1 MQGNPTL
8 VEVMSYLPP
17 ADGNDKMLLR
27 TQDTDDLKK
36 AISKSHLENLKF
48 AKKIAFLFKGENEYD
63 TCKNIWNF
71 IKKYIPYSVEP
82 VEKQCIKSIP
92 RILQDARMGMGSD
105 CKMYSVLSGCI
116 LKSLRI
122 PFKYRL
128 TGWVSSKYPQHIYCV
143 TDKYIIDGVLPFFN
157 YEKNNYKYKKDMALY
172 NLSGVDKIGKLPTR
186 KQLKEKVKKFTK
198 GALDKAKVV
207 GAAIPRNAFLLIL
220 NTNARGIATKLSK
233 LDKKSPNKLIDLWVK
248 KFGGNIDNL
257 RAAIRNGEKR
267 KPFLGGK
274 MSGDD
279 ESLGFDPASITA
291 ALVTAAPIILAVIKA
306 MKDDG
311 IPTED
316 VPTGDITPPDEGTGY
331 DKSPSG
337 ENNPERDY
345 TEAEKEKISEKVSNQ
360 ATGNDKPSD
369 KPADDKPADD
379 KKDNKMLYIGA
390 AALVGLYL
398 FTKK

>member
-1 MQGNPTL
+1 
-8 VEVMSYLPP
+8 
-17 ADGNDKMLLR
+17 
-27 TQDTDDLKK
+27 
-36 AISKSHLENLKF
+36 
-48 AKKIAFLFKGENEYD
+48 
-63 TCKNIWNF
+63 
-71 IKKYIPYSVEP
+71 
-82 VEKQCIKSIP
+82 
-92 RILQDARMGMGSD
+92 
-105 CKMYSVLSGCI
+105 MYSVLTGCI
-116 LKSLRI
+116 LKSLGI

-143 TDKYIIDGVLPFFN
+143 TDNYIIDGVLPFFN

-172 NLSGVDKIGKLPTR
+172 NLSGVDQIGKVRKFKFPT
-186 KQLKEKVKKFTK
+186 KKELKDKVKNLAK

-207 GAAIPRNAFLLIL
+207 GAAIPRNAFLLLI
-220 NTNARGIATKLSK
+220 NANARGIATKLSK
-233 LDKKSPNKLIDLWVK
+233 LDKKSPDKLINLWEK
-248 KFGGNIDNL
+248 KFGGKIANL

-291 ALVTAAPIILAVIKA
+291 ALATAAPIILAVLKA
-306 MKDDG
+306 MKGDG
-311 IPTED
+311 ISTED
-316 VPTGDITPPDEGTGY
+316 VPTGDIPPPDEGTGY

-345 TEAEKEKISEKVSNQ
+345 TEKEKEQISDKMANK
-360 ATGNDKPSD
+360 ATGDDKPVDD
-369 KPADDKPADD
+369 KPAPADDKPSDD

-390 AALVGLYL
+390 AALIGLYL